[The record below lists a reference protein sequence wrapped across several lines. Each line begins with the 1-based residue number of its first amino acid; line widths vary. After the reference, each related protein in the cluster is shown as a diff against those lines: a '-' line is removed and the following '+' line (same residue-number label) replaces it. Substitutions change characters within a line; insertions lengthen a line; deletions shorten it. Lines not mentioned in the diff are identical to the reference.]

1 MHQEEKFKMS
11 EQLIIQQC
19 SPTLAGLKT
28 GNLFLVEMESREQLK
43 EEIRRINQRLCRR
56 GIRMIPMKYNKG
68 KALVYLYR
76 VSKLK
81 EDLNNSEAKK
91 ILEKMGYVCHD
102 PEKCI
107 IHLKERLENFSEFP
121 HEIGLF
127 LGYPPEDV
135 KGFIENKAE
144 NFKCIGTWKVYG
156 NEKQAKKKFSQFKKC
171 IRIYSEQWMSGRT
184 IEQLTVA
191 M

>member
-1 MHQEEKFKMS
+1 MS

-28 GNLFLVEMESREQLK
+28 GNLFLVEMGNREELLM
-43 EEIRRINQRLCRR
+43 EIRKINERLRNR
-56 GIRMIPMKYNKG
+56 GIRMVPMRFHKG
-68 KALVYLYR
+68 KALIYLYR
-76 VSKLK
+76 ISKLK
-81 EDLNNSEAKK
+81 EDLNNQEARQ
-91 ILEKMGYVCHD
+91 ILESIGYACND

-107 IHLKERLENFSEFP
+107 VLLQKRLKDFPEFP

-144 NFKCIGTWKVYG
+144 NFKCVGTWKVYG
-156 NEKQAKKKFSQFKKC
+156 NEQQAKKKFSQFKKC
-171 IRIYSEQWMSGRT
+171 TRIYFEQWLNGRSM
-184 IEQLTVA
+184 EQLTVA